1 MTWFAIVNDTD
12 GELISVGDVVAGD
25 ATLAAAGYVKV
36 PIADNPGSDL
46 WDKVTRTFSPRPL
59 PPALVDRIEEIVND
73 IGLSGVLNTTPRKN
87 VARTVLA
94 KYLPGRV
101 RFHPPSDLEG

>member
-1 MTWFAIVNDTD
+1 MTWFAVVRDAD
-12 GELISVGDVVAGD
+12 GELVSVGTVIADA
-25 ATLAAAGYVKV
+25 ATLAAQGYVTV
-36 PIADNPGSDL
+36 DIAGPPESDL
-46 WDKVTRTFSPRPL
+46 WDTVTRTFGPRPL